1 MPKIQQSV
9 SLPPEVWVQLDDLIG
24 YFGESRGE
32 IITHALNIW
41 FRTHGTEI
49 QDERR
54 RIDALRPKIDKFL
67 QDHSD
72 QLTRKRKGKPGQE

>member
-1 MPKIQQSV
+1 MAKIQQSV
-9 SLPPEVWVQLDDLIG
+9 SLPPEVWVQIDELIG

-32 IITHALNIW
+32 VIAHALNFW
-41 FRTHGTEI
+41 FRTHGAEI
-49 QDERR
+49 HDERR

-72 QLTRKRKGKPGQE
+72 QLARKRKEKPEKE